1 MMGSSIPAVL
11 RERASLQPNDP
22 AFTFID
28 YEQDG
33 TEVSETLTWSQLYRR
48 SANIAAELSVCG
60 SAGDRAVI
68 LAPQGL
74 DYIAASVGS
83 LQAGLI
89 AVALSVPQAGTHDE
103 RVNSVLRD
111 TSPSVILTTS
121 SVVGS
126 VTEYAQ
132 STDSD
137 PTVVVVDSVDQGSRK
152 RPRDRAGSGQ
162 EIAYLQYTSGSTR
175 EPAGVVVTN
184 RNLSANFEQMYADYF
199 RYNVKVAEEPQ
210 QRTAGDGE
218 TTSIPCC
225 RHSSLAP
232 ARRSTA
238 VSRLRRRPTCRTVN
252 SESTG
257 APQYLPSFGPYT
269 GDRRRD
275 EVRSNDQAR
284 HGNNVVQRHTGDG
297 AVCGAVAR

>member
-1 MMGSSIPAVL
+1 MEGSSIPAVL

-89 AVALSVPQAGTHDE
+89 AVPLSVPQAGTHDE

-218 TTSIPCC
+218 TNID
-225 RHSSLAP
+225 
-232 ARRSTA
+232 
-238 VSRLRRRPTCRTVN
+238 TV
-252 SESTG
+252 
-257 APQYLPSFGPYT
+257 LPSLVFGAGETINGSITLTPQT
-269 GDRRRD
+269 DM
-275 EVRSNDQAR
+275 
-284 HGNNVVQRHTGDG
+284 
-297 AVCGAVAR
+297 